1 MFAVEPEGDETV
13 RDVLGDVAALSRSVG
28 FRGPEA
34 ELTCV
39 VGIGASLFDRLF
51 PDPRPAEL
59 REFREL
65 VGKEHPAVSTPGGR
79 YASAWPG
86 PEPGVSLARSS

>member
-1 MFAVEPEGDETV
+1 VSAAEPEDDEAV

-28 FRGPEA
+28 FRVPEA

-39 VGIGASLFDRLF
+39 VGIGARLFDRPF
-51 PDPRPAEL
+51 PGPRPAEL
-59 REFREL
+59 QEFREL

-79 YASAWPG
+79 YASA
-86 PEPGVSLARSS
+86 